1 MVTAKEL
8 MRKDYVSIDVKDT
21 ISHMLGRM
29 KKAKV
34 HSAVVFDGKKYKGIA
49 AKRFLL
55 TSRIQ
60 PDKMKVGNI
69 TKKRSKSK
77 TTFFVPTL
85 KLSTDVKE
93 ICRLMAAADTHML
106 PVIDKKKVVGVVSA
120 HELVK
125 EISAAYKGLACD
137 ELASM
142 NVETASPDDQLMKI
156 IQKMSRGGF
165 DHVPLVD
172 SQGKLTGMIAM
183 ADLLEKRQVWNLKA
197 QHIPRAASHQKGS
210 RSGYDHGEKENLL
223 NLPARNC
230 MTYKTTCCT
239 SPNTKI
245 PDAIKIMTKNNVG
258 NIVLVKY
265 DKPVGILTI
274 KDILEDYAK

>member
-77 TTFFVPTL
+77 ITFFVPTL
-85 KLSTDVKE
+85 KLGTDIKE

-106 PVIDKKKVVGVVSA
+106 PVIDKNKVVGVVSA

-125 EISAAYKGLACD
+125 EISTAYRGLACD

-156 IQKMSRGGF
+156 IQKMNRGGF

-183 ADLLEKRQVWNLKA
+183 ADLIEKRQVWNLKA
-197 QHIPRAASHQKGS
+197 QHISRAASHQKGS

-239 SPNTKI
+239 APNTKI
-245 PDAIKIMTKNNVG
+245 PDAIKIMSRNNVC

>member
-77 TTFFVPTL
+77 ITFFVPTL
-85 KLSTDVKE
+85 KLGTDIKE

-106 PVIDKKKVVGVVSA
+106 PVIDKNKVVGVVSA

-125 EISAAYKGLACD
+125 EISTAYRGLACD

-142 NVETASPDDQLMKI
+142 KVETASPDDQLMKI
-156 IQKMSRGGF
+156 IQKMNRGGF

-183 ADLLEKRQVWNLKA
+183 ADLIEKRQVWNLKA
-197 QHIPRAASHQKGS
+197 QHISRAASHQKGS

-239 SPNTKI
+239 APNTKI
-245 PDAIKIMTKNNVG
+245 PDAIKIMSRNNVC